1 MTETTTDFTFDV
13 YWKDELTA
21 SVSISSDR
29 KYVQYKKYTNE
40 IPKIP
45 YLFDNPSVEQI
56 NEFLLSRCMD
66 AHRTQLDE
74 YLKDLEI
81 NEFNP
86 YEIIKKTHGTMWED
100 FMWLKFPEETITWKD
115 VCLRG

>member
-1 MTETTTDFTFDV
+1 
-13 YWKDELTA
+13 
-21 SVSISSDR
+21 
-29 KYVQYKKYTNE
+29 
-40 IPKIP
+40 
-45 YLFDNPSVEQI
+45 
-56 NEFLLSRCMD
+56 MD
-66 AHRTQLDE
+66 SHRTQLDE

-86 YEIIKKTHGTMWED
+86 YEIVKKTHGTMWED